1 MSSIEQLEM
10 RDHLSHSVP
19 LVGLPTP
26 WLDEIMQVV
35 KTEYIP
41 RDTYIHRIGEY
52 NNVIRLIRSGG
63 IEATKADG
71 SLYGRFAEGD
81 WIGYR
86 SLMTADQIATIDV
99 RTIEDTVFYVLP
111 GELFTRLIND
121 NEKVRK
127 YFSEHKPER
136 LRAAIRDLSQQDYNL
151 LNLQMAELMRPALSV
166 PMSHTI
172 RETATQM
179 TQAKQGIALILD
191 DQQKLCG
198 VVTDQDFRSKVIATG
213 QAVDAAI
220 TQIMTPK
227 PLILSPEEK
236 ASEALLLMARR
247 NIRHIPIT
255 DKVGNPLGVVS
266 ASDLLRQQSHN
277 AVFLVGDIHAA
288 NDIDTLQRLS
298 SHLPQ
303 ALVRMV
309 RNGLPAY
316 DIGHAISSIGQ
327 AIVRRLIILAEEQW
341 GPPPVPYAFIVA
353 GSMGRRE
360 QTAHSDQDNGMII
373 SDEFVPELH
382 DEYFAKVAKFV
393 SDGMDAC
400 GYVYCPGNIMATNP
414 QWRQPL
420 KVWREQFRSWIETP
434 DPQALLNA
442 SIFFDFRWVAGDES
456 LVTELRNDVLART
469 QTAGLFKALLAG
481 NALTFHPPLGFFK
494 GFILEKQG
502 TGEKVMDMKKRGVVP
517 IIDLVRVY
525 ALAKGIVQTNTFER
539 IDAIEAIGAIH
550 KESSSNIKD
559 ALEFISIV
567 RLKHQAQQIQQGIK
581 PDNYLSPDSLSALER
596 RHLKDAFEVVAGAQ
610 DAMKRNFQAGG

>member
-10 RDHLSHSVP
+10 RDYLSQSVP
-19 LVGLPTP
+19 LVGLPAH

-35 KTEYIP
+35 KPEHVA
-41 RDTYIHRIGEY
+41 RDTYIHRIGEH
-52 NNVIRLIRSGG
+52 NNVLRFIRSGG
-63 IEATKADG
+63 IEVTKEDG

-86 SLMTADQIATIDV
+86 SLMTANQMASSNV
-99 RTIEDTVFYVLP
+99 KTIEDTLFYVLP
-111 GELFTRLIND
+111 GELFTRLIAE

-166 PMSHTI
+166 PMSHSI
-172 RETATQM
+172 RETAAQM
-179 TQAKQGIALILD
+179 TQAKHGIALILD
-191 DQQKLCG
+191 TQQKLCG
-198 VVTDQDFRSKVIATG
+198 VVTDQDFRAKVIATG
-213 QAVDAAI
+213 QSVEGSI
-220 TQIMTPK
+220 TEIMTPK
-227 PLILSPEEK
+227 PLVLSPEEK
-236 ASEALLLMARR
+236 ASEALLMMARR

-255 DKVGNPLGVVS
+255 DKEGNPLGVVS

-288 NDIDTLQRLS
+288 NDVETLQRLS

-360 QTAHSDQDNGMII
+360 QTAHSDQDNGMVI
-373 SDEFVPELH
+373 SDAFVPELH

-393 SDGMDAC
+393 SDGMNTC
-400 GYVYCPGNIMATNP
+400 GYIYCPGNIMATNP

-420 KVWREQFRSWIETP
+420 KVWREQFRHWIETP

-442 SIFFDFRWVAGDES
+442 SIFFDFRWVMGEES

-469 QTAGLFKALLAG
+469 QKASLFKALLAG
-481 NALTFHPPLGFFK
+481 NALTFQPPLGFFK
-494 GFILEKQG
+494 GFILEKHG
-502 TGEKVMDMKKRGVVP
+502 TSEKVMDMKKRGVVP
-517 IIDLVRVY
+517 ITDLVRVY
-525 ALAKGIVQTNTFER
+525 ALANGVAQTNTFER
-539 IDAIEAIGAIH
+539 IDAVAELGSMSQAA
-550 KESSSNIKD
+550 SSDLRD

-567 RLKHQAQQIQQGIK
+567 RLKHQARQIQLGIK

-596 RHLKDAFEVVAGAQ
+596 RHLKDAFEVVSNSQ
-610 DAMKRNFQAGG
+610 DFMKRHFQGG